1 MSFGLVGLERRRS
14 CCSRLVVDARRR
26 AGPSRCHSSLSSSKW
41 FRGKSPVRRRLQ
53 SCSCRASVRGCTLFL
68 WWRTY
73 SCMRA
78 CWSCVCT
85 CIYLAMHAR
94 IRVRARARV
103 PSRRSA
109 LRLHAALRGRRCD
122 GVLRRLF
129 ITASLLIL
137 ASLRRR
143 RHRVDAGLNGRRQSC
158 RRPQRLHGGV
168 VVGSMPG
175 LNVKRQSCRRRTS
188 VSSWRRSRRSMPGL
202 NMKRRSCRRRAS
214 ASPQWR
220 SCRQSMP
227 GLMVKCQPRHAAPRR
242 PHSSSVIVI
251 IGRS

>member
-1 MSFGLVGLERRRS
+1 M
-14 CCSRLVVDARRR
+14 
-26 AGPSRCHSSLSSSKW
+26 
-41 FRGKSPVRRRLQ
+41 
-53 SCSCRASVRGCTLFL
+53 
-68 WWRTY
+68 
-73 SCMRA
+73 
-78 CWSCVCT
+78 CT
-85 CIYLAMHAR
+85 CECDNVYR
-94 IRVRARARV
+94 I
-103 PSRRSA
+103 
-109 LRLHAALRGRRCD
+109 LHASERLGAEVQIHPAAPCGFLGHRRD

-175 LNVKRQSCRRRTS
+175 LNMKRQSCRRRTS
-188 VSSWRRSRRSMPGL
+188 VSSWWRSRRSMPGL

-227 GLMVKCQPRHAAPRR
+227 GLKVKCQPRHAAPRR
-242 PHSSSVIVI
+242 PHSSPVVVI

>member
-1 MSFGLVGLERRRS
+1 MHGGELDQVDVTAACRRRS
-14 CCSRLVVDARRR
+14 GSA
-26 AGPSRCHSSLSSSKW
+26 
-41 FRGKSPVRRRLQ
+41 GKSPVRRRLQ
-53 SCSCRASVRGCTLFL
+53 SCSCTASVRGCTLFL

-175 LNVKRQSCRRRTS
+175 LNVKGRSCRCRTS
-188 VSSWRRSRRSMPGL
+188 ASSWRHSCRLMSGL
-202 NMKRRSCRRRAS
+202 NVKR
-214 ASPQWR
+214 
-220 SCRQSMP
+220 
-227 GLMVKCQPRHAAPRR
+227 
-242 PHSSSVIVI
+242 
-251 IGRS
+251 